1 MANVTGSGNFVD
13 DFRKLSPRVD
23 DTHLRAEDW
32 AILKQQAKAAGMS
45 VLDWLSET
53 AFKGSQNPEGLGQQA
68 LAAVSHPF
76 REANKLTVEHGLP
89 KGTIP
94 FWNYDPIGA
103 LLGVFAGGLG
113 IPLNKYA
120 KGEDVTKLDAI
131 IGGTTLAGPVV
142 SGVVKGTTSLAGNV
156 AKRIPVPKVV
166 DEAVDKTRR
175 GLILA
180 GTAGIIAPL
189 TTAKLALKG
198 GGQTVKGVALGA
210 TTIARNMASDSLV
223 GLQALF
229 KAADDMI
236 SGGGRYRPQAGGATI
251 VDTVGN
257 HSRQMIHSIGDVTT
271 TRSALNPTKMSLDEL
286 SRSYLTFFGK
296 FNRALKELDEGDTF
310 VDFGRLGSNIDPK
323 TNLPIMPDRLPPAL
337 DEALLNDDAF
347 KLFSKEWEELAKA
360 REAFERKWD
369 LPTKGPKNYL
379 NDYKPGPKFAD
390 DPIALRQFRDE
401 LNLITHNRQMAVQMQ
416 QWLDTLEIGMR
427 HIEHL
432 EITDPAKLRRVLQKV
447 IADTRPGTGG
457 GSGANATATREMA
470 EDILEALK

>member
-166 DEAVDKTRR
+166 DEAVDETRR

-189 TTAKLALKG
+189 TTAKLALKS
-198 GGQTVKGVALGA
+198 GGQAVKGVALGA

-236 SGGGRYRPQAGGATI
+236 SSGGRYRPQAGGATI
-251 VDTVGN
+251 VNTVGD
-257 HSRQMIHSIGDVTT
+257 HSREMIHSIGDVTT
-271 TRSALNPTKMSLDEL
+271 TRSALIPTKMSLGGLD
-286 SRSYLTFFGK
+286 RAYLTFFGK

-310 VDFGRLGSNIDPK
+310 VHQGRLGSNIDPK

-337 DEALLNDDAF
+337 VDPLKNDEAF
-347 KLFSKEWEELAKA
+347 KLFSKEWEDLAKA

-369 LPTKGPKNYL
+369 LPTKGPKDYL
-379 NDYKPGPKFAD
+379 NNYKPGPKFAD

-401 LNLITHNRQMAVQMQ
+401 LGLITHNRQMAIQMQ
-416 QWLDTLEIGMR
+416 QWLDTIEIAIR

-432 EITDPAKLRRVLQKV
+432 ERTDPAKLRLVLEKV
-447 IADTRPGTGG
+447 IADTRPFTGG
-457 GSGANATATREMA
+457 GKGANATATREMA